1 MKNLWELYP
10 KALLHKYEIEV
21 KQMASHTS
29 NRNKY
34 REIVYIL
41 NRMQKYPGGEE
52 KVDEIR
58 NDWEVRYKNR
68 RAMMDE
74 LRKL

>member
-1 MKNLWELYP
+1 MYP
-10 KALLHKYEIEV
+10 KELLHKYEIEV

-34 REIVYIL
+34 GENVYL
-41 NRMQKYPGGEE
+41 LSRMQKYPGGEE

-58 NDWEVRYKNR
+58 KDWEGSKI
-68 RAMMDE
+68 
-74 LRKL
+74 